1 MVPLLPLEIPCR
13 LQIGKEQQRRAEAG
27 GKTGEPA
34 RERHIHAAG
43 RRQRERQMC
52 GGRKAAR
59 SAAAI
64 GERREIERGETERR
78 KQQKLHIEM
87 PQHAVARVGAV
98 GDDELHA
105 RSAQTHRSAAGR

>member
-1 MVPLLPLEIPCR
+1 MVPLLPLEIPRR

-27 GKTGEPA
+27 GKAVEPA

-64 GERREIERGETERR
+64 GERREIERGEAERR
-78 KQQKLHIEM
+78 EQ
-87 PQHAVARVGAV
+87 
-98 GDDELHA
+98 
-105 RSAQTHRSAAGR
+105 